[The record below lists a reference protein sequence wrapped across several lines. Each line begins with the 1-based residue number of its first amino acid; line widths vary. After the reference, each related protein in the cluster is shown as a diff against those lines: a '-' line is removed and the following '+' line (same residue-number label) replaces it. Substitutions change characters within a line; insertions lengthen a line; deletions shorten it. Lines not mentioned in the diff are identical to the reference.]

1 MLELFSVLFVL
12 CLIASRQNAIIS
24 NSFIIS
30 PVVFLPCFCI
40 STNVGVSHVVADARS
55 AIESL
60 LFFAFVCDNNFYC

>member
-1 MLELFSVLFVL
+1 MLYLFSVLVVL
-12 CLIASRQNAIIS
+12 CLTASRQNVIIS

-30 PVVFLPCFCI
+30 PVRVFFPCFCI

-60 LFFAFVCDNNFYC
+60 LFFAFV